1 MATSATSLSER
12 HSDQDIQRDVLAELK
27 WDVRVSPSEIGVVV
41 KDGVV
46 SLRGTVDAFVKRWAA
61 EDAALSVRGVK
72 AVANDIEVKLGTGA
86 QRSDDDIAAAAA
98 RALEWDAAV
107 PKDRIKVKVSDA
119 LVTLIGEVEWH
130 HQKVDAERVLR
141 RLTGVKGVSNLITVE
156 PVVSPSDLRLEIES
170 ALVRSAKTDAQN
182 IQVDVQGGKVLLTGK
197 VKSAAERYEAE
208 RVAWLAP
215 GVTAVDNQIV
225 IFSG

>member
-86 QRSDDDIAAAAA
+86 QRSDDRGA
-98 RALEWDAAV
+98 RPA
-107 PKDRIKVKVSDA
+107 
-119 LVTLIGEVEWH
+119 
-130 HQKVDAERVLR
+130 
-141 RLTGVKGVSNLITVE
+141 
-156 PVVSPSDLRLEIES
+156 
-170 ALVRSAKTDAQN
+170 
-182 IQVDVQGGKVLLTGK
+182 GG
-197 VKSAAERYEAE
+197 
-208 RVAWLAP
+208 W
-215 GVTAVDNQIV
+215 
-225 IFSG
+225 